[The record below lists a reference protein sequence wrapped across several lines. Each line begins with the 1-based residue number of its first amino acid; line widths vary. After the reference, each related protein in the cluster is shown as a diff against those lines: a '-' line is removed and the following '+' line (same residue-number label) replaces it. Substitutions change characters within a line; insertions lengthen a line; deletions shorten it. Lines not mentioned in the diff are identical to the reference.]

1 MDNRDDTRRQRP
13 ASPPSAAYLG
23 RAALAYLA
31 RFASGRENLCRVLRA
46 KARRRA
52 HRAGLDWTPERAGE
66 VEAWIAQIVAR
77 LASQGLVDD
86 RAYAGA
92 RVRSLRTRGTSAR
105 TIRARLSAK
114 GLGRETIEDAL
125 GGGETREAEELAAAV
140 RHARRRRLGPWRDP
154 DRRAASVARDLA
166 AMVRAGFAYP
176 LARRVIFAEDRG
188 GLEAALD
195 HDPGGT

>member
-1 MDNRDDTRRQRP
+1 MDNDDTRRRP
-13 ASPPSAAYLG
+13 AARPPSAAYLE

-52 HRAGLDWTPERAGE
+52 HRAGLDWTPELAGE
-66 VEAWIAQIVAR
+66 IEAWIAELVAR

-105 TIRARLSAK
+105 AIRARLAAK
-114 GLGRETIEDAL
+114 GLGRGTIEDAL
-125 GGGETREAEELAAAV
+125 GGGETLDAEELAAAV
-140 RHARRRRLGPWRDP
+140 RYARRRRLGPWRDP
-154 DRRAASVARDLA
+154 DRRSGLAARDLA
-166 AMVRAGFAYP
+166 AMVRAGFAAP
-176 LARRVIFAEDRG
+176 LARRVISAEDRDR
-188 GLEAALD
+188 LEAALD
-195 HDPGGT
+195 QDPGGT